1 MNIISKIRSHKC
13 IRSRA
18 PLRLSFGGG
27 GTELSPFVE
36 RFGGHVLNA
45 TLNMYAL
52 TTLKPL
58 NNGKV
63 IIFAKDR
70 NEYFEGNA
78 VNHIDIVN
86 SLKLHKA
93 VYNRFVREFNE
104 NEPLS
109 IEITTSSDA
118 PVGSGLGASST
129 LTVSIIHAFSNL
141 LMLDLDEYSI
151 ANLAYEIERL
161 DLGLMGG
168 KQDQYAASFGGFNFI
183 EFHKNQDVTVNPLR
197 INEKSLCELESS
209 IILYYT
215 GTSRESSKIID
226 EQTKLMTKN
235 NSTVKHLQKIKE
247 ITLTM
252 KQHLLR
258 GKVEKFALDLDL
270 SWQHKKLT
278 ASQISNENIDRI
290 YEKAKLAGAIGG
302 KISGAGGGGFL
313 MLFCDP
319 VKRMD
324 ILKVL
329 EKHNGVVFPCSFSR
343 YGARS
348 WKF

>member
-1 MNIISKIRSHKC
+1 
-13 IRSRA
+13 
-18 PLRLSFGGG
+18 LSFGGG

-36 RFGGHVLNA
+36 MFGGHVLNA

-52 TTLKPL
+52 ASLRPL

-63 IIFAKDR
+63 IMCSKDR
-70 NEYFEGNA
+70 NEYFEDNA
-78 VNHIDIVN
+78 VHHLDLSD

-93 VYNRFVREFNE
+93 VYNRFVREFNDD
-104 NEPLS
+104 EPIS
-109 IEITTSSDA
+109 VEITTSCDA
-118 PVGSGLGASST
+118 PVGSGLGSSST
-129 LTVSIIHAFSNL
+129 LTVAIVHAFSTL

-151 ANLAYEIERL
+151 AKLAYEIERL

-197 INEKSLCELESS
+197 INESSLCELEAS

-215 GTSRESSKIID
+215 GTSRESSRIID
-226 EQTKLMTKN
+226 EQTKLMNESKN
-235 NSTVKHLQKIKE
+235 NTIEHLHKIKE
-247 ITLTM
+247 ITLSM

-258 GKVEKFALDLDL
+258 GEIGKFAIDLDL

-278 ASQISNENIDRI
+278 ATQISNESIDSI
-290 YEKAKLAGAIGG
+290 YETAKLAGAVGG

-319 VKRMD
+319 EKRMD

-329 EKHNGVVFPCSFSR
+329 GKQPGDVFPCSFNR
-343 YGARS
+343 FGVRS
-348 WKF
+348 WRF